1 MKVFR
6 LLMYEGTEEALTK
19 HLSQTF
25 LTPTQAKEASGVTGV
40 TIKEVFRGSQEEPK
54 VEYVDHD
61 FPNQTLKF
69 LIRH

>member
-19 HLSQTF
+19 HLNQTF
-25 LTPTQAKEASGVTGV
+25 LNPTQTKEASGVTGV

-54 VEYVDHD
+54 VEHCEIEY
-61 FPNQTLKF
+61 P
-69 LIRH
+69 